1 MKESFMKIKF
11 KNLIC
16 FVMVFFFSQSSINSF
31 ENKIIFKVDNKIIT
45 SLDIENEMRYL
56 ITLNPNLK
64 NFNKN
69 EIIEISKKS
78 LIKEKIKKIEITKV
92 FIEPKI
98 DEVFLE
104 KLLKNI
110 YFKIGIDD
118 LEDFKSYLK
127 NNKIDYQNVLKKIE
141 IEALWNELI
150 YAKFSSKIKIDEQ
163 KLKTNVEKN
172 LNIKKKSYLMS
183 EIFLEVSSTD
193 EIKKIH
199 EEIMQTIK
207 EKGFENAALKY
218 SVSGTANLGGKL
230 NWIEE
235 ASLNNTVRK
244 NIENKKINQITEPI
258 AVPGGFLILKI
269 NNIKIVETKK
279 NLEEELKKT
288 LNQIK
293 NNQLTQFS
301 NIYFN
306 KVKKDVQ
313 INEL

>member
-1 MKESFMKIKF
+1 
-11 KNLIC
+11 
-16 FVMVFFFSQSSINSF
+16 
-31 ENKIIFKVDNKIIT
+31 
-45 SLDIENEMRYL
+45 MRYL
-56 ITLNPNLK
+56 MTLNPNLK
-64 NFNKN
+64 NLNKD

-78 LIKEKIKKIEITKV
+78 LIKEKIKNIEIRKV
-92 FIEPKI
+92 FVEPKI

>member
-1 MKESFMKIKF
+1 MII
-11 KNLIC
+11 L
-16 FVMVFFFSQSSINSF
+16 FSQSIINAF
-31 ENKIIFKVDNKIIT
+31 ENKIIFKVDNNIIT
-45 SLDIENEMRYL
+45 SLDVENEMRYL
-56 ITLNPNLK
+56 MTLNPNLK
-64 NFNKN
+64 NLNKD
-69 EIIEISKKS
+69 EIIKISKKS
-78 LIKEKIKKIEITKV
+78 LIKEKIKEIEMRKV
-92 FIEPKI
+92 FVEPKI
-98 DEVFLE
+98 DEAFLE

-110 YFKIGIDD
+110 YFKIGIED

-127 NNKIDYQNVLKKIE
+127 NNNIDYQNVLKKIE

-183 EIFLEVSSTD
+183 EIFLEVPSTD

-199 EEIMQTIK
+199 EEIKQTIK

-244 NIENKKINQITEPI
+244 SIENKKINQITEPI

-288 LNQIK
+288 LKQIK